1 MSKIIIFRI
10 VVTTFFIILSCLFS
24 VNYQDMVG
32 FSLILSVGLIHGAN
46 DLLIIK
52 RNTSS
57 DTNFSQFKSFIK
69 YFGIVLAGLIFFY
82 FFPSFALIS
91 FILVSIYHFG
101 EQHIEAIPLDKNL
114 NNTRRYIS
122 IISHGILLFTII
134 FMNNTKV
141 VVDVFSSFNIV
152 FLNYNFLIITL
163 IITSI
168 LYASILIIKKD
179 LQPFLISEILFFGL
193 FYFLSITSSLILC
206 FSVYFIFF
214 HSILSIKDQV
224 KYIYGSN
231 NSKSLKRYIKNSL
244 PYFILALIFLI
255 LFYIYTEID
264 NNDLL
269 PIIFT
274 FLAAITF
281 PHVLVIEKM
290 YRTMKQ

>member
-10 VVTTFFIILSCLFS
+10 AVATFFIILSCLFS

-101 EQHIEAIPLDKNL
+101 EQHIEAILLDKNL
-114 NNTRRYIS
+114 KNGRRYIS

-152 FLNYNFLIITL
+152 FLNYNFLIIIL

-255 LFYIYTEID
+255 LFFIYAEID

>member
-10 VVTTFFIILSCLFS
+10 AVATFFIILSCLVS

-69 YFGIVLAGLIFFY
+69 YIGIVLAGLIFFY

-101 EQHIEAIPLDKNL
+101 EQHIEAIPLEKNL
-114 NNTRRYIS
+114 KNTRRYIS

-141 VVDVFSSFNIV
+141 VAEVFSSFNIV
-152 FLNYNFLIITL
+152 FLNYNFLIIIL

-255 LFYIYTEID
+255 LFYIYTDID

>member
-10 VVTTFFIILSCLFS
+10 AVATFFIILSCLFS
-24 VNYQDMVG
+24 VNYQDMFG
-32 FSLILSVGLIHGAN
+32 FSLILSIGLIHGAN

-114 NNTRRYIS
+114 KNTRRYIS

-152 FLNYNFLIITL
+152 FLNYNFLIIIL

-290 YRTMKQ
+290 YRSMKQ

>member
-10 VVTTFFIILSCLFS
+10 AVATFFIILSCLFS

-114 NNTRRYIS
+114 KNSRRYIS

-152 FLNYNFLIITL
+152 FLNYNFLIIIL

-255 LFYIYTEID
+255 LFYICTEID

>member
-1 MSKIIIFRI
+1 
-10 VVTTFFIILSCLFS
+10 
-24 VNYQDMVG
+24 MVG

-114 NNTRRYIS
+114 KNSRRYIS

-152 FLNYNFLIITL
+152 FLNYNFLIIIL

-231 NSKSLKRYIKNSL
+231 NSNSLKRYIKNSL

-255 LFYIYTEID
+255 LFFIYAEID

>member
-10 VVTTFFIILSCLFS
+10 AVTTFFIILSCLFS

-69 YFGIVLAGLIFFY
+69 YFGIVLAGLVFFY

-114 NNTRRYIS
+114 KNSRRYIS

-152 FLNYNFLIITL
+152 FLNYNFLIIIL

-179 LQPFLISEILFFGL
+179 LQLFLISEILFFGL

-255 LFYIYTEID
+255 LFYIYTDID

-274 FLAAITF
+274 FLAAISF

>member
-24 VNYQDMVG
+24 VNYQDMFG

-114 NNTRRYIS
+114 KNTRRYIS

-152 FLNYNFLIITL
+152 FLNYNFLMIIL

-168 LYASILIIKKD
+168 LYVSILIIKKD

>member
-10 VVTTFFIILSCLFS
+10 AVTTFFIILSCLFS

-69 YFGIVLAGLIFFY
+69 YFGIVLAGLVFFY

-101 EQHIEAIPLDKNL
+101 EQHIEAIPLEKNL
-114 NNTRRYIS
+114 KNTRRYIS

-141 VVDVFSSFNIV
+141 VAEVFSSFNIV
-152 FLNYNFLIITL
+152 FLNYNFLIIIL

>member
-10 VVTTFFIILSCLFS
+10 AVATFFIILSCLFS

-114 NNTRRYIS
+114 KNSRRYIS

-152 FLNYNFLIITL
+152 FLNYNFLIIIL

-179 LQPFLISEILFFGL
+179 LQTFLISEILFFGL

>member
-10 VVTTFFIILSCLFS
+10 VVTTFFIILSCLLS

-114 NNTRRYIS
+114 KNTRRYIS
-122 IISHGILLFTII
+122 IISNGILLFTII

-152 FLNYNFLIITL
+152 FLNYNFLIIIL

-168 LYASILIIKKD
+168 LYASILIVKKD

-255 LFYIYTEID
+255 LFYIYIEID

>member
-10 VVTTFFIILSCLFS
+10 VVATFFIILSCLLS
-24 VNYQDMVG
+24 ANYQDMIG
-32 FSLILSVGLIHGAN
+32 FTLILSVGLIHGAN

-57 DTNFSQFKSFIK
+57 DINLGQFKSFIT
-69 YFGIVLAGLIFFY
+69 YIGIVLAGLSFFY

-101 EQHIEAIPLDKNL
+101 EQHIEAIPQDQNLKNS
-114 NNTRRYIS
+114 RRSIS
-122 IISHGILLFTII
+122 IISHGIILFTII
-134 FMNNTKV
+134 FMNNTEIV
-141 VVDVFSSFNIV
+141 TDVFSSFNIV
-152 FLNYNFLIITL
+152 FSNYNFFIVIL
-163 IITSI
+163 IITSA
-168 LYASILIIKKD
+168 LYVSILMIKKD
-179 LQPFLISEILFFGL
+179 LQFFLISEILFFIL
-193 FYFLSITSSLILC
+193 FYFLSITSTLILC

-231 NSKSLKRYIKNSL
+231 NSKSLKRYIINSL
-244 PYFILALIFLI
+244 PYFILALTFLI
-255 LFYIYTEID
+255 LFYNYTEID

-290 YRTMKQ
+290 YRSMKQ

>member
-10 VVTTFFIILSCLFS
+10 AVATFFIILSCLFS

-114 NNTRRYIS
+114 KNSRRYIS

-152 FLNYNFLIITL
+152 FLNYNFLIIIL

-179 LQPFLISEILFFGL
+179 LQLFLISEILFFGL

-206 FSVYFIFF
+206 FSIYFIFF

>member
-10 VVTTFFIILSCLFS
+10 AVATFFIILSCLFS

-114 NNTRRYIS
+114 ENTRRYIS

-152 FLNYNFLIITL
+152 FLNYNFLIIIL

-179 LQPFLISEILFFGL
+179 LQTFLISEILFFGL
-193 FYFLSITSSLILC
+193 FYFLSTTSSLILC

-255 LFYIYTEID
+255 LFFIYAEID

>member
-10 VVTTFFIILSCLFS
+10 AVATFFIILSCLFS

-114 NNTRRYIS
+114 KNSRRYIS

-152 FLNYNFLIITL
+152 FLNYNFLIIIL

-179 LQPFLISEILFFGL
+179 LQLFLISEILFFGL

-255 LFYIYTEID
+255 LFYIYTDID

>member
-10 VVTTFFIILSCLFS
+10 AVTTFFIILSCLFS

-69 YFGIVLAGLIFFY
+69 YFGIVLAGLVFFY

-101 EQHIEAIPLDKNL
+101 EQHIEAIPLEKNL
-114 NNTRRYIS
+114 KNTRRYIS

-141 VVDVFSSFNIV
+141 VAEVFSSFNIV
-152 FLNYNFLIITL
+152 FLNYNFLIIIL

-255 LFYIYTEID
+255 LFFIYAEID